1 MGVKTLMKEAIS
13 DAGEMAEYAECPHVT
28 VTMTAISSRLA
39 SLPRTIESLLG
50 QNYPN
55 FKVRLYLSR
64 EPFLIDNGIGDAP
77 PSALTA
83 MVQSHPDR
91 FQINIVPNIGSYRKL
106 IPFLIETW
114 GQRHLVATADDD
126 TFYPADWLHRLV
138 RSYLRLRCVIA
149 YRGHYMQHDGQSL
162 TPYRSW
168 MSCRVRRNP
177 DIFCLPTGKDGVL
190 YDTIFFHPSV
200 TDYQSALQIAP
211 TADDLWFKWHTAAGD
226 VPVYLINPDYRAHT
240 FPHAGFRQG
249 LYESFNKGGKNDEA
263 VEKLVAYARKR
274 LCFDLVENWSG
285 QNRATS
291 SKVAMSQIVAKNKTG
306 MFIDE

>member
-1 MGVKTLMKEAIS
+1 MGVKTLMNEATS
-13 DAGEMAEYAECPHVT
+13 DSGVMAQRGNCPHVT
-28 VTMTAISSRLA
+28 VTLTAISSRFG

-64 EPFLIDNGIGDAP
+64 EPFLIDNGIGDEP

-83 MVQSHPDR
+83 MVQSHPNK
-91 FQINIVPNIGSYRKL
+91 FQIYVVPNIGSYRKL
-106 IPFLIETW
+106 IPFLIETR

-126 TFYPADWLHRLV
+126 TFYPADWLQRLV
-138 RSYLRLRCVIA
+138 RSYTKLRCVIA

-168 MSCRVRRNP
+168 MRSRVRRNP

-190 YDTIFFHPSV
+190 YDTIYFHPSV
-200 TDYQSALQIAP
+200 TDYRSALQIAP

-226 VPVYLINPDYRAHT
+226 VPVYLINADYRAHT

-263 VEKLVAYARKR
+263 IEKLVAYARKR
-274 LCFDLVENWSG
+274 LRFNLVENWSG
-285 QNRATS
+285 PN
-291 SKVAMSQIVAKNKTG
+291 KVIS
-306 MFIDE
+306 

>member
-1 MGVKTLMKEAIS
+1 M
-13 DAGEMAEYAECPHVT
+13 DAGVMAENVKCPHVT
-28 VTMTAISSRLA
+28 ITMTAISSRFG
-39 SLPRTIESLLG
+39 SLPQTIKSLLG

-77 PSALTA
+77 PSPLTA

-91 FQINIVPNIGSYRKL
+91 FQISVVPNIGSYRKL

-114 GQRHLVATADDD
+114 GQRNLVATADDD
-126 TFYPADWLHRLV
+126 TFYPADWLQRLV

-149 YRGHYMQHDGQSL
+149 YRGHYMQHDGHFL

-200 TDYQSALQIAP
+200 MDYQSALQIAP
-211 TADDLWFKWHTAAGD
+211 TADDLWFKWHTAVGD

-240 FPHAGFRQG
+240 FPHAGFRQS
-249 LYESFNKGGKNDEA
+249 LYEAFNKGGKNDEA
-263 VEKLVAYARKR
+263 IEKLVAYARNR

-285 QNRATS
+285 QDAATS
-291 SKVAMSQIVAKNKTG
+291 SKVFRKLT
-306 MFIDE
+306 